1 MKHMRGLQVADFV
14 AANLRSSKTCA
25 LQGGAKQLLGLG
37 ERDRPF
43 RRPFAAPCLERKR
56 KLVMSI
62 QAILDRKG
70 AEVITILASATVRSA
85 AARMRERSIAA
96 LVMKSGDAIAGL
108 MSERDIVHAVSRHGE
123 RALSMAVLEVVAHD
137 TITVAP
143 DDTLKR
149 AMILMTHHRVR
160 HLPVIANGKLVGI
173 VSIGDVVKHRL
184 EDLETESNVLR
195 DAYIA
200 AH

>member
-1 MKHMRGLQVADFV
+1 MQ
-14 AANLRSSKTCA
+14 
-25 LQGGAKQLLGLG
+25 
-37 ERDRPF
+37 
-43 RRPFAAPCLERKR
+43 
-56 KLVMSI
+56 
-62 QAILDRKG
+62 
-70 AEVITILASATVRSA
+70 
-85 AARMRERSIAA
+85 
-96 LVMKSGDAIAGL
+96 IAGL
-108 MSERDIVHAVSRHGE
+108 ILERDIVHAVSRHGE
-123 RALSMAVLEVVAHD
+123 QALSMAVLDVMTHT

-149 AMILMTHHRVR
+149 AMSLMTHHRVR
-160 HLPVIANGKLVGI
+160 HLPVIANDKLVGI